1 MLSAP
6 VSGVILAGGASRRMG
21 RDKALLDLG
30 GRPLIAVVAERL
42 RAVAGEV
49 IICADQVE
57 RYAPFADRCVP
68 DVYPGVGTLGGLHA
82 GLAAAAHEW
91 AIVVGCDMPF
101 IRPAV
106 LAWFV
111 AAAANSDLVILRYPD
126 GRVEPLH
133 AVYHRRCVPAIEA
146 AIAAGARRAD
156 VFHTGLRVRY
166 VSANELAS
174 LDPDLWSF
182 RNLNTPEEWRAAQG
196 DLGAV

>member
-42 RAVAGEV
+42 RAVVGEV

-101 IRPAV
+101 IRPAL

-111 AAAANSDLVILRYPD
+111 AAAANSDLAILRHPD

-133 AVYHRRCVPAIEA
+133 AVYHRRCLSAIEA
-146 AIAAGARRAD
+146 AIVAGERRAD
-156 VFHTGLRVRY
+156 AFHAGLRVRY
-166 VSANELAS
+166 VSPEELAP
-174 LDPDLWSF
+174 LDPNLWSF
-182 RNLNTPEEWRAAQG
+182 RNLNTPEEWRTAQG